1 MVISVPVSILIF
13 IGIIPPPILIPSID
27 IPLSSRYPVT
37 IPSVSPAIQSVV
49 VVLVVVVVIVGVV
62 GMVRVRVEMS
72 TAG

>member
-13 IGIIPPPILIPSID
+13 IGIIPPPILIPSIN

>member
-37 IPSVSPAIQSVV
+37 IPSISPAIQSVV
-49 VVLVVVVVIVGVV
+49 VVFVVVVIVGVV